1 MLPHYLCVEFV
12 SVFDLKLRND
22 RLLKLTE
29 VINRELMAAADILL
43 KIVYPIWLNPVYRK
57 NRFLF
62 DGVIIR
68 HGSSIS
74 SNC

>member
-43 KIVYPIWLNPVYRK
+43 KIVYPI
-57 NRFLF
+57 
-62 DGVIIR
+62 
-68 HGSSIS
+68 
-74 SNC
+74 